1 MQTSLYGYQYAAIKS
16 LRNGFANGYSR
27 QMVQAPTGSGKT
39 KIAAA
44 LAESAIRKGN
54 RVGFL
59 VPRISLIDQTASSF
73 HAEGLTDIGVVQGDH
88 PAYNPYAQLQICSVD
103 TLLRRY
109 KNGDTYPN
117 LQVVII
123 DEAHEQRQF
132 IWRWM
137 KDRPNTT
144 FIGLS
149 ATPWTKGLGLPDR
162 WNNLIIAETTQG
174 LIDLGILSDFK
185 VFAPSKPDLD
195 GLKTIA
201 GDYHRRELGKR
212 VVAPKLI
219 ANIVSTYKTHGE
231 NRPAIGFAVDR
242 IHAKTM
248 QEEFIANGIPSGY
261 IDAHTEM
268 DEREDIRKQFHN
280 GELQVV
286 WSVGCLTT
294 GIDWDVRCIILA
306 RPTKSE
312 SLFVQMIGR
321 GLRTAEGKDHCL
333 ILDHSDT
340 HERLGFVTDIHH
352 PELSTNEKEE
362 ASERKA
368 PTAKTCPECDF
379 VRTSAVCPNCGHES
393 IPVNMTKSTNGDLIE
408 ITRNEKGYT
417 TQEVSHI
424 WGQLK
429 FYAQKKGYKNGW
441 VNLSCQ
447 EMTGSVPSNQN
458 TIPLSAP
465 AAKVKGFI
473 THKNIKRAKGANYR
487 KSNG

>member
-1 MQTSLYGYQYAAIKS
+1 MQTSLYSYQYSAIDS
-16 LRNGFANGYSR
+16 LRKGFANGYSR

-59 VPRISLIDQTASSF
+59 VPRISLIDQTATSF
-73 HAEGLTDIGVVQGDH
+73 YAEGLTDIGVVQGDH

-137 KDRPNTT
+137 KARPNTT

-340 HERLGFVTDIHH
+340 HERLGFVTHIHH
-352 PELSTNEKEE
+352 LKLSTNEKEE
-362 ASERKA
+362 ASQRKA
-368 PTAKTCPECDF
+368 PIAKTCPECDF
-379 VRTSAVCPNCGHES
+379 IRTSAVCPNCGHES